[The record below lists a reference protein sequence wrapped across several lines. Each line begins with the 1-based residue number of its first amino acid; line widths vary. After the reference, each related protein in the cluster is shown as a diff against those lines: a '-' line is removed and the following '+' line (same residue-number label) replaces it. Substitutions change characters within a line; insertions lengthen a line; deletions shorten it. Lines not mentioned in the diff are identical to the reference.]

1 LSDDVSQGSLPEG
14 KLLPGEHAQKNKP
27 QDRSRTPD
35 GKRANCKHSFGTGI
49 AAIRTKIRAVDV
61 FGAKVELITTIQ
73 KTKYMNRE
81 VTSKNFYLGKRA
93 IVVGAGLSGL
103 SAARVLSD
111 YFDQVIILDR
121 DELPDD
127 ATPRPGVPQGK
138 QPHVLLSGGI
148 KALENLFFGFGN
160 KLMRAGA
167 ERIDPGFDV
176 LNEIPG
182 QDAWPRIKLSLR
194 TYSMSRP
201 LIERT
206 LRRQVER
213 IGNIRVRDGCR
224 VLSVVSESNVDG
236 ATGIQCQLVDGSL
249 ERLKSD
255 LIVDASGNGSLTV
268 EFLKSTGRRPPEVT
282 SIGVNMRYASALF
295 ENSNLCDDYKI
306 VYTLPDAPEQCRGGL
321 ILPTEN
327 NSNQVV
333 LIGRGEDIPP
343 IDGNEFL
350 SYARQLPTLTI
361 YDGIKNAK
369 RLTDIMPFYFPGSR
383 WRHFA
388 EVPDFPRGLL
398 PIGDAICR
406 FNPVYGQGMTVASQE
421 ANMLSELLQTLDGD
435 SLATLAPSFLAK
447 AETLIA
453 DPWAMSAI
461 PDFVYPDTIGDRLP
475 DLEDRLN
482 FQSALG
488 RLAVRDAEIYELLV
502 EIRQVLK
509 PLTLLDDP
517 SIVKRVKEEIAD
529 ASQGNTVTAAV

>member
-1 LSDDVSQGSLPEG
+1 M
-14 KLLPGEHAQKNKP
+14 K
-27 QDRSRTPD
+27 
-35 GKRANCKHSFGTGI
+35 
-49 AAIRTKIRAVDV
+49 
-61 FGAKVELITTIQ
+61 
-73 KTKYMNRE
+73 RE
-81 VTSKNFYLGKRA
+81 VTSKHSYLGKRA

-111 YFDQVIILDR
+111 YFDQVMILDR

-138 QPHVLLSGGI
+138 QPHALLGGGL

-160 KLMRAGA
+160 QLMRAGA
-167 ERIDPGFDV
+167 EPIDPGLDM

-182 QDAWPRIKLSLR
+182 QDAWPRIKLSMR

-213 IGNIRVRDGCR
+213 IRNIRVRGKCR
-224 VLSVVSESNVDG
+224 VLSVVNESNVDA

-282 SIGVNMRYASALF
+282 SIDVNMRYASALF
-295 ENSNLCDDYKI
+295 ENSKLCDDYKI
-306 VYTLPDAPEQCRGGL
+306 VYTFPDAPEQCRGGL
-321 ILPTEN
+321 ILPAEN

-421 ANMLSELLQTLDGD
+421 ASMLSELLQTLDGD
-435 SLATLAPSFLAK
+435 SLAALAPSFLTK

-453 DPWAMSAI
+453 DPWAISAI
-461 PDFVYPDTIGDRLP
+461 PDFVYPDTIGDRPP

-488 RLAVRDAEIYELLV
+488 RLAVRDTEIYELLV
-502 EIRQVLK
+502 EIRHVLK

-529 ASQGNTVTAAV
+529 VSKGYTATAAV